1 MMCGD
6 NQYHHPRVPGG
17 CVAILVGG
25 KKKRFVIPITYLN
38 HLRFMVLLQR
48 KMKAE
53 EVYGFRHKGNIAL
66 PCDVDEF
73 VMVRGLIEQDIIS
86 TTCAPRHHQYR
97 QPSPPPL
104 SQPLLS

>member
-6 NQYHHPRVPGG
+6 NQYHRTRVPRG
-17 CVAILVGG
+17 CVAILVGE
-25 KKKRFVIPITYLN
+25 KEKRFVIPITYLN
-38 HLRFMVLLQR
+38 HPRFVVLL
-48 KMKAE
+48 KDAE

-73 VMVRGLIEQDIIS
+73 VIVRGLIEQEILS
-86 TTCAPRHHQYR
+86 TTCAPRYHQYR

-104 SQPLLS
+104 SQPLLF

>member
-1 MMCGD
+1 MCGD
-6 NQYHHPRVPGG
+6 NQYHHPRVPRG
-17 CVAILVGG
+17 CVAVLVGE
-25 KKKRFVIPITYLN
+25 KEKRFVIPITYLN
-38 HLRFMVLLQR
+38 HPRFMILL
-48 KMKAE
+48 KEAE

-73 VMVRGLIEQDIIS
+73 VIVGGLIEQEIRS

-97 QPSPPPL
+97 QPSPPPV